1 MEKNSFKFVY
11 KQTEKFGDDPS
22 ANPHLFEVFRKWSE
36 LNFVWSKWS
45 KINSSQV
52 SINWKAL
59 AEKTFPEKENFFNK
73 F

>member
-36 LNFVWSKWS
+36 LNFV
-45 KINSSQV
+45 
-52 SINWKAL
+52 
-59 AEKTFPEKENFFNK
+59 
-73 F
+73 